1 MCSCPDTDIDPFT
14 FINWVKL
21 EFLRLTIHSEEASNS
36 SIECHLSK
44 EWLLLW
50 CNCKKNSLILFSGC
64 IKFMWTQHTVYI
76 QATRMTWER
85 SVVHV
90 VVVSHCLSLPRSDKM
105 CKNEWG
111 GGGGGELKVQF
122 AQPLP
127 QILSLVNLHSISIKL
142 GNNWRSNFFDCTVF
156 IKIMY
161 NFPSELLLLWGANSQ
176 LKMAVY
182 PLALA
187 SFWFSLTVQF
197 TSCLWNWD
205 KLQN

>member
-1 MCSCPDTDIDPFT
+1 MGSCPDTDIDPFA

-50 CNCKKNSLILFSGC
+50 CNCKKNTLILFSGC
-64 IKFMWTQHTVYI
+64 IKFMWTQHG
-76 QATRMTWER
+76 
-85 SVVHV
+85 VH
-90 VVVSHCLSLPRSDKM
+90 SGYQDDLGKISCTCSCSFTLSLSTQ
-105 CKNEWG
+105 EWQNVQKWMGG

-122 AQPLP
+122 AQTLP

-142 GNNWRSNFFDCTVF
+142 GNNWRSNFLDCTVF

-161 NFPSELLLLWGANSQ
+161 NFPSELLVLWGANSQ